1 MTPPGSVDGG
11 REPMA
16 GDAPP
21 PAPDPRAE
29 LLDRVE
35 RVAGLGG
42 WQRDL
47 VTGELT
53 WTDEVS
59 VLFGLRPGSFG
70 GSLDDFLALVHPG
83 DRDRVRAELRRFE
96 STGEPHQVDYRVR
109 TADGRDRTFSDRGV
123 VEVDDAGR
131 PVRLV
136 GTVRDVTDERAAQ
149 ARDHAARRWETLGRL
164 ASGVAHDLNNLLTVI
179 LGHLDLL
186 APVTAGSDG
195 ELDRLAALQAT
206 RRAAHLA
213 VRLLDY
219 GRLDQHAEPVDLR
232 LVATE
237 AGALIRAVAD
247 DHVALELDLGDEP
260 AVAHVDPVQLQQV
273 VLNLL
278 LNAVEAMPRGGT
290 VRVEAGSAGGEV
302 HLAVVDDGTGMAPD
316 VLDHALQPY
325 FTTKPRTEGTGLG
338 LPTAEGIVVRAGG
351 RLELESSPGRGT
363 RATVTL
369 PRWTEP

>member
-1 MTPPGSVDGG
+1 MSAGGAVGGGDERPVDDG
-11 REPMA
+11 R
-16 GDAPP
+16 
-21 PAPDPRAE
+21 APDLRVE

-47 VTGELT
+47 STGELT

-59 VLFGLRPGSFG
+59 VLFGLRPGTFG

-83 DRDRVRAELRRFE
+83 DRDRVRAELGRFE
-96 STGEPHQVDYRVR
+96 TTGEAHDLDYRVR
-109 TADGRDRTFSDRGV
+109 AADGRERIFRDRGA
-123 VEVDDAGR
+123 VEVDDDGR

-149 ARDHAARRWETLGRL
+149 ARLHAAQRWETLGRL

-186 APVTAGSDG
+186 EPVTAGTDG
-195 ELDRLAALQAT
+195 ELDRLAAMQAT
-206 RRAAHLA
+206 RRAANLA
-213 VRLLDY
+213 ARLLDY
-219 GRLDQHAEPVDLR
+219 GRLDQLAEPVDLR
-232 LVATE
+232 RIAAE
-237 AGALIRAVAD
+237 AGELVRAVAE
-247 DHVALELDLGDEP
+247 DHVAFELDLGDEP
-260 AVAHVDPVQLQQV
+260 AVAHADPIQLQQV

-278 LNAVEAMPRGGT
+278 LNSVEAMPRGGT
-290 VRVEAGSAGGEV
+290 IRVEAGRVGDEV
-302 HLAVVDDGTGMAPD
+302 RLVVIDDGVGMTPE
-316 VLDHALQPY
+316 VLGAALQPY

-351 RLELESSPGRGT
+351 RLELESTPGRGT

-369 PRWTEP
+369 PRWTRP